1 MIQMIFSNLG
11 WKLFSLVV
19 AFGLWFFVLSSN
31 SIEVS
36 KEVPLKVVLP
46 TDYMIANDVTDK
58 VTFRLSGSKFFLRTI
73 INSISTIEIDLS
85 GAKPGP
91 TYHTITPDMLSLPI
105 GVKVVSISPSKI
117 YPVIEPIKYR
127 NIPIKV
133 RTANQLP
140 EGMRLLKL
148 EAVPK
153 TARIKGPK
161 SKVERIRVLQ
171 TQAIDLS
178 DVRPSL
184 RWEVPVEIGISGVNF
199 DEETPPRV
207 LVEVEPKGSNF
218 RVAGVP
224 LKIEADRKFT
234 ADVEKVALYVRCP
247 PKLIRTLTPE
257 RVSAFVNLK
266 KLQPGQYVRE
276 VQVRLPKGVKL
287 VRVVP
292 EEVKVQLEK

>member
-1 MIQMIFSNLG
+1 MMQILFSNLG

-36 KEVPLKVVLP
+36 KEVPLELALP
-46 TDYMIANDVTDK
+46 TDFMVANDITDK

-73 INSISTIEIDLS
+73 INNIDAIKIDLS

-91 TYHTITPDMLSLPI
+91 TYHTITADMLRLPI
-105 GVKVVSISPSKI
+105 GVKVVSISPSRI

-133 RTANQLP
+133 RTSNQLP
-140 EGMRLLKL
+140 DGMRLLKL
-148 EAVPK
+148 EPIPK

-161 SKVERIRVLQ
+161 SKVERVRVLQ
-171 TQAIDLS
+171 TQPIDLS
-178 DVRPSL
+178 EIRPNL
-184 RWEVPVEIGISGVNF
+184 KWEVPVEIGISGVAF

-207 LVEVEPKGSNF
+207 VVEVEPKGSNF

-224 LKIEADRKFT
+224 LKIEANRKYS

-266 KLQPGQYVRE
+266 GLRPGQYVRE
-276 VQVRLPKGVKL
+276 VQVRLPRGVKL